1 MDGLF
6 AGIAAIYIFLS
17 FIAFGEWYKYKKEK
31 KLQKLITWAVTGGY
45 CPALGINSYDGE
57 LLYAIRC
64 AQGSSLID
72 ESCRICDDIEWK
84 YVLEI
89 IEKYQIDLMRS
100 YLKGHPI
107 SVESKCELYDNE
119 YFMFTFY
126 EFLSRHQSDYE
137 FAGHEMSSDFGTTLH
152 KLHYIAFVYC
162 KNNEKLKHKVGYW
175 TESELKTVIYERVKK

>member
-17 FIAFGEWYKYKKEK
+17 FIAFGKWYEYKKEK
-31 KLQKLITWAVTGGY
+31 ELQEFITWAVTGG
-45 CPALGINSYDGE
+45 CRPNSYYGE

-64 AQGSSLID
+64 AQNNSSID
-72 ESCRICDDIEWK
+72 ESCRICDDIELE

-89 IEKYQIDLMRS
+89 IEKYQIDLMRL
-100 YLKGHPI
+100 YLKGYPI
-107 SVESKCELYDNE
+107 SVESKYVLYENE

-162 KNNEKLKHKVGYW
+162 KNNEKLKNKVGYW
-175 TESELKTVIYERVKK
+175 TESELKNVIYERVKK